1 MTAQPISPGDVWI
14 VDLDPVHDEEQAG
27 QCPVLVVSS
36 RFHLELTNS
45 ALVNALPLTGEER
58 SERSQRVHVA
68 AADSWVATERVH
80 TVAARNLRRFA
91 PELAPT
97 EEELSE
103 VRRALART
111 LDI

>member
-14 VDLDPVHDEEQAG
+14 VDHDPVHGEEQVG

-36 RFHLELTNS
+36 RYHLELTNS
-45 ALVNALPLTGEER
+45 ALVNVLPLTREER

-68 AADSWVATERVH
+68 AADSWVVTERVR
-80 TVAARNLRRFA
+80 TVSARNFLRFA